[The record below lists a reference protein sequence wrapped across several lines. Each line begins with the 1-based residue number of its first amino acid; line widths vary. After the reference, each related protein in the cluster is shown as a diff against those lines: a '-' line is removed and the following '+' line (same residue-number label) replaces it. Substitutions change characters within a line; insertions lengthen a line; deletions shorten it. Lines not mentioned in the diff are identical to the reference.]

1 MKLTHLY
8 KLSFTFALLQLML
21 PGSFGQNPTFSGR
34 IVTDT
39 TWTADTLEIT
49 GDVMIDSNVTLTVM
63 PGTFVHI
70 LGYYSIQSYGSI
82 RAIGTIS
89 DSIVFTHL
97 DTIQH
102 ADTSTIAGGWH
113 GIRLLPRSTNDT
125 SYFKYCKI
133 SNGKAVVPGSWIP
146 YSNNPDNLGGNLY
159 ALNFGNLIVEDCVI
173 GNGRVKADGGGL
185 YLKSGNYVLINRSN
199 FEYNHSYYVFG
210 GGACIREVESLTVKN
225 CLFYRNTCFNITYN
239 PTTHGGNGG
248 GIAILDGLGY
258 SSYALLEN
266 NKFFNNKTSG
276 GILYT
281 GYYNADV
288 IGNIICNNYG
298 LGLWQAHYFNYPL
311 ISNNTVIN
319 NVGTIWSGIVTS
331 TPDAQLI
338 NNIVWGNYAYPNY
351 PIEQIHWGPSVPGPP
366 TVKYCNVEFGF
377 EGEGNIDEEPHFVNP
392 TIGCGPDFNGL
403 LADWSL
409 QDNSPCINTGT
420 PDTTGLFLP
429 ELDLAGHP
437 RIYGNRIDMGAYEN
451 QHVWVKINDSPAFAD
466 QIKVYPNPGTDRIMV
481 ALSENTQDA
490 WIELLDG
497 TGQQVLLE
505 PVYANLCIFT
515 PTGLTPGIY
524 FYRIYN
530 KERVFKKGKWVKY

>member
-1 MKLTHLY
+1 VLA
-8 KLSFTFALLQLML
+8 FT
-21 PGSFGQNPTFSGR
+21 QNYTFRGH
-34 IVTDT
+34 ITVDT
-39 TWTADTLEIT
+39 IWAADTLDIT
-49 GDVMIDSNVTLTVM
+49 GDVLIDSNVTLTVM
-63 PGTFVHI
+63 PGTFIHI

-102 ADTSTIAGGWH
+102 ADTSTIEGGWH

-185 YLKSGNYVLINRSN
+185 YLESGNYVLINRSN

-210 GGACIREVESLTVKN
+210 GGACIREVESLTVRN
-225 CLFYRNTCFNITYN
+225 SLFFQNTCFSITN
-239 PTTHGGNGG
+239 SGGLVFEGGNGG

-258 SSYALLEN
+258 NSYALIEN
-266 NKFFNNKTSG
+266 NRFFNNKTTG
-276 GILYT
+276 GILYA
-281 GYYNADV
+281 GYYNAYV
-288 IGNIICNNYG
+288 FGNLICNNYG
-298 LGLWQAHYFNYPL
+298 SGLWQAHYFNHPI
-311 ISNNTVIN
+311 ISNNTVVN
-319 NVGTIWSGIVTS
+319 NVGGIWSGIIIGTQ
-331 TPDAQLI
+331 DAQLL
-338 NNIVWGNYAYPNY
+338 NNIVRGNYAYPNY
-351 PIEQIHWGPSVPGPP
+351 PIEQIHWGSSVQEPP

-377 EGEGNIDEEPHFVNP
+377 EGEGNIDNAPFFVNP
-392 TIGCGPDFNGL
+392 TEGCGLNYNGL

-420 PDTTGLFLP
+420 PDTSGLFVP
-429 ELDLAGHP
+429 EFDLADNP

-466 QIKVYPNPGTDRIMV
+466 KITVYPNPGTDRILV
-481 ALSENTQDA
+481 AVPENNQEL
-490 WIELLDG
+490 WIELFDG
-497 TGQQVLLE
+497 TGQRVLLE
-505 PVYANLCIFT
+505 RVYSNVCIFT
-515 PTGLTPGIY
+515 PTQLAKGIY
-524 FYRIYN
+524 YYRVYN
-530 KERVFKKGKWVKY
+530 QERLFQDGKWIKQ